1 MVLSVPYT
9 TISALNA
16 RMWSRRGQQQT
27 LILSDLRR
35 LEMTKRR
42 AIILASGGID
52 STACLFYYKELG
64 HDVEA
69 IFVDYGH
76 PANLEEHRHLES
88 LCKRYS
94 IPLSLIKVS
103 GIDIGSQWEIRGRNA
118 FFILAA
124 LMAKPTFTGLLAMG
138 IHSGSSYYDC
148 SQKFTE
154 LMSSLVSDY
163 TQGTVQLDLPLIEMD
178 KAGIV
183 QYCKS
188 HKIPLEL
195 TYSCQTGSLPTCGKC
210 PSCKDRL
217 ALGLSQ

>member
-1 MVLSVPYT
+1 
-9 TISALNA
+9 
-16 RMWSRRGQQQT
+16 
-27 LILSDLRR
+27 
-35 LEMTKRR
+35 MTSRR
-42 AIILASGGID
+42 AIVLASGGID
-52 STACLFYYKELG
+52 STACLFYYKEIG

-76 PANLEEHRHLES
+76 PANLVEYEHLES

-94 IPLSLIKVS
+94 IPLSSLKIS

-124 LMAKPTFTGLLAMG
+124 LMARPTFTGLLSLG
-138 IHSGSSYYDC
+138 IHGGSSYYYC
-148 SQKFTE
+148 GQKFIK
-154 LMSSLVSDY
+154 LMNNLVSDY
-163 TQGTVQLDLPLIEMD
+163 TQGTVQLDFPLMEMD

-188 HKIPLEL
+188 RKVPLEL
-195 TYSCQTGSLPTCGKC
+195 TYSCQTGNLPPCGKC

-217 ALGLSQ
+217 AVGLSQ

>member
-1 MVLSVPYT
+1 
-9 TISALNA
+9 
-16 RMWSRRGQQQT
+16 
-27 LILSDLRR
+27 
-35 LEMTKRR
+35 MTSRR
-42 AIILASGGID
+42 AIVLASGGID
-52 STACLFYYKELG
+52 STACLFYYKEIG

-76 PANLEEHRHLES
+76 PANLVEYEHLES

-94 IPLSLIKVS
+94 IPLSSLKIS

-124 LMAKPTFTGLLAMG
+124 LMARPTFTGLLSLG
-138 IHSGSSYYDC
+138 IHGGSSYYDC
-148 SQKFTE
+148 GQKFIK
-154 LMSSLVSDY
+154 LMNNLVSDY
-163 TQGTVQLDLPLIEMD
+163 TQGTVQLDFPLMEMD

-188 HKIPLEL
+188 RKVPLEL
-195 TYSCQTGSLPTCGKC
+195 TYSCQTGNLPPCGKC

-217 ALGLSQ
+217 AVGLSQ